1 MFRGLFHIAFP
12 EHSKEDDFVP
22 SIKQEAARCLK
33 CKKAQCAMHCPVST
47 DVPRVMELFLNG
59 GIKKAG
65 EILFLNNPLSAVTS
79 IICPH
84 ERNCTGHCVLG
95 KKGEPVQFYLVEQYI
110 SRFFLET
117 SEIPAI
123 EKNGIKVAVAGSGP
137 AGITM
142 SLLLLLK
149 GYEVTMFEAQDNIG
163 GVLRYGIPPFRLPR
177 ELLDIYKDIMLR
189 MGLHLRPNT
198 RIGSNIMID
207 DLFPDGYKAVFVS
220 TGTGRPNKLG
230 LIGETLG
237 HVHFAVDYLKTPEAF
252 KLGNRVAIVGAGNVA
267 IDAAR
272 TAIRRSHAHVTI
284 LHFMGENDMTANHDE
299 IEMAEIDGVEFIHY
313 AQTIRILENA
323 VRCVRV
329 RRIENEDGSVSF
341 EEDYSETFD
350 VPADSVIIAIG
361 QGPGAD
367 MRAAGVRLTQR
378 GLLDVN
384 EWGETNTPGVFA
396 AGDIVS
402 GPKTVVD
409 AVAFTKKVFTRMEEY
424 LGMA

>member
-1 MFRGLFHIAFP
+1 M
-12 EHSKEDDFVP
+12 S

-33 CKKAQCAMHCPVST
+33 CKKAQCAAHCPVST
-47 DVPRVMELFLNG
+47 DVPKVMDLFLNG
-59 GIKKAG
+59 KIREAG
-65 EILFLNNPLSAVTS
+65 EVLFLNNPLSAVTS
-79 IICPH
+79 VICPH
-84 ERNCTGHCVLG
+84 EKNCTGHCVLG
-95 KKGEPVQFYLVEQYI
+95 IKGEPVQFYRVEEYI
-110 SRFFLET
+110 SRFYLET
-117 SEIPAI
+117 TEIPKI
-123 EKNGIKVAVAGSGP
+123 EKNGIKIAVAGSGP

-142 SLLLLLK
+142 SLLLLLS
-149 GYEVTMFEAQDNIG
+149 GYDVTMFEAQDNIG
-163 GVLRYGIPPFRLPR
+163 GVLRYGIPPFRLSR
-177 ELLDIYKDIMLR
+177 ELLDLYKDIMLR

-198 RIGSNIMID
+198 RIGSNIMIE

-237 HVHFAVDYLKTPEAF
+237 HVHFAVDYLKSPDAF
-252 KLGNRVAIVGAGNVA
+252 KLGNRVSIVGAGNVA

-284 LHFMGENDMTANHDE
+284 LHFKGESDMTANSDE
-299 IEMAEIDGVEFIHY
+299 IEMAQIDGVEFVHY
-313 AQTIRILENA
+313 AQTVRILEDA
-323 VRCVRV
+323 VRCVQVNRV
-329 RRIENEDGSVSF
+329 ENEDGSISF
-341 EEDYSETFD
+341 EEDYTHIFD

-367 MRAAGVRLTQR
+367 MKAAGVKLTQR

-409 AVAFTKKVFTRMEEY
+409 AVAFTKKVFKKMEEY
-424 LGMA
+424 LGVV